1 MRSAAW
7 FSFIIM
13 AAANIYVPAH
23 AQDSDDDLRVY
34 AVRVINTSPF
44 KPFPGYGI
52 YLGHGLFITAAHVVG
67 RWALFENPRIRIAG
81 EELPASVIKKGS
93 FEQTDLALLSV
104 DETSLPFRLRLR
116 RGPLCK
122 ALPNPGTSV
131 VVVYPERTVRSRIF
145 SPRFIPPM
153 LRTKYNTLLSEVQG
167 SGAGAFDAERKCLL
181 GIMSASV
188 PTYRGLN
195 RRAEYFVPAAKIADF
210 LPAELR
216 QQTFGVR

>member
-13 AAANIYVPAH
+13 AAANVYVPAH

-34 AVRVINTSPF
+34 AVTVINTSPF
-44 KPFPGYGI
+44 KPFRGYGI
-52 YLGHGLFITAAHVVG
+52 YLAHGMVITAAHVVG
-67 RWALFENPRIRIAG
+67 RWALFENPRVRIAG

-93 FEQTDLALLSV
+93 FAQTDLALLSV
-104 DETSLPFRLRLR
+104 NEASLPSRLRLR
-116 RGPLCK
+116 RNPLCK
-122 ALPNPGTSV
+122 AIPNVGTNV
-131 VVVYPERTVRSRIF
+131 VVVSPERTARSRIF
-145 SPRFIPPM
+145 SPRLISPM

-188 PTYRGLN
+188 ATYRGQN
-195 RRAEYFVPAAKIADF
+195 GRAEYFVPVAKIADF
-210 LPAELR
+210 LPAKLR
-216 QQTFGVR
+216 F